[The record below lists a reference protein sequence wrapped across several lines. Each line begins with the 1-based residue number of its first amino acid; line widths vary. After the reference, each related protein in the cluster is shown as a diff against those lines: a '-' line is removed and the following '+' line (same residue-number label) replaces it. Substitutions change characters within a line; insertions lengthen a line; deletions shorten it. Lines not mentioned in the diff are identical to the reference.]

1 MKRPLRHVSRPG
13 SPTARP
19 QLISPGRSQPGGHRG
34 GERRGGEGGAAGCP
48 CGLRR
53 PPPVCLCRCK
63 LPPRPPS
70 PPGHALRPRS
80 LCDRQ
85 HPGPAGRS
93 ACFGGHV
100 RPVASVVSGTSPPSP
115 SVSLVGS
122 SGERRTCVLRRG
134 PIPPGRSQN
143 PALMWM
149 RSQEMIAIRLGDNY
163 SGISTHCSD

>member
-1 MKRPLRHVSRPG
+1 MCHGPACTTACT
-13 SPTARP
+13 TARP
-19 QLISPGRSQPGGHRG
+19 SSFLLGGHSPEGTGEGRG
-34 GERRGGEGGAAGCP
+34 GGGAAGCP

-115 SVSLVGS
+115 SVSLMGS
-122 SGERRTCVLRRG
+122 SGERRMCVLLRG